1 MHSVVRS
8 SSVSQHV
15 AGRSPVSGARNAN
28 ELSSRIR
35 VSLVTSFP
43 PSRGDLN
50 EYGYHL
56 ACALRDDPRV
66 ELTILADDTGVQ
78 DEPAGFRVER
88 CWRFNSAFN
97 PVRLLSAIRKSNPD
111 VVWFNIGFSTF
122 ARTPLAAFLAITV
135 PALARMLGYYTHF
148 TLHTVFERI
157 NLKDAGVGFPGLYRI
172 AGQVATR
179 LLLLAN
185 DVSVL
190 LPSFRSVLVTKYSV
204 SARRVHF
211 RPHGT
216 FKSAQTP
223 EVSQPD
229 PAERNPAERIILAFG
244 YWGTYKR
251 VDLLLESM
259 DEIVSKVPNAV
270 LVVAGTNHPSTPGYL
285 ESLQKRWLGHGAVR
299 FLGYVPEEGLPALF
313 RSTSVLVLP
322 YSSAAGTSGVVHQAC
337 QFSLPMVSAE
347 IPEIVEMAREEGI
360 AIEFY
365 APGDGRALAKHLIRL
380 LNSDELRRRFSEHN
394 LSAAQGTPM
403 LQVVDEYVRLFQERI
418 PMPKMQV
425 TVP

>member
-8 SSVSQHV
+8 SGVSPH
-15 AGRSPVSGARNAN
+15 VSGQSAVLSARDGDDF
-28 ELSSRIR
+28 SDRIR
-35 VSLVTSFP
+35 VALVTSFP

-66 ELTILADDTGVQ
+66 ELTILADEVGVRE
-78 DEPAGFRVER
+78 EPAGFRVER
-88 CWRFNSAFN
+88 CWRFNSVLNA
-97 PVRLLSAIRKSNPD
+97 VRLLSAIRKINPD

-122 ARTPLAAFLAITV
+122 ARSPLAAFLAITV
-135 PALARMLGYYTHF
+135 PALARLLGYYTHV

-157 NLKDAGVGFPGLYRI
+157 NLKDAGVSFPGLYRI
-172 AGQVATR
+172 AGWIATR
-179 LLLLAN
+179 LLLLAD

-190 LPSFRSVLVTKYSV
+190 LPSFQSELVSKYHV
-204 SARRVHF
+204 SPERVHS

-216 FKSAQTP
+216 FKTTQTS
-223 EVSQPD
+223 EVLP
-229 PAERNPAERIILAFG
+229 PHHTARNPAERIVLAFG

-285 ESLQKRWLGHGAVR
+285 EWLQERWRGAAVR
-299 FLGYVPEEGLPALF
+299 FLGYLPEEELPALF
-313 RSTSVLVLP
+313 RSASVLVLP

-337 QFSLPMVSAE
+337 QFGLPMVAAE
-347 IPEIVEMAREEGI
+347 IPEMIEMAREERI

-365 APGDGRALAKHLIRL
+365 APGDGRALTNHLIRL
-380 LNSDELRRRFSEHN
+380 LNSDELRRSYSEQN
-394 LSAAQGTPM
+394 LSAALGTPM
-403 LQVVDEYVRLFQERI
+403 AQVVDGYVRLFQERI
-418 PMPKMQV
+418 LASRVQMAAP
-425 TVP
+425 